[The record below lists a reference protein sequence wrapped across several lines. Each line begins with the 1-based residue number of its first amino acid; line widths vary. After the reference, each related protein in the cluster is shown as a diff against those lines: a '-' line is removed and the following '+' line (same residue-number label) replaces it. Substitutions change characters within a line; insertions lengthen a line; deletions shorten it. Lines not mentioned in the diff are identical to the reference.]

1 MQSHYYNPARASTRT
16 SIDGTSVRRN
26 SAHTHVFIDRSHL
39 VFETDS
45 GGGGGSSKGSS
56 KVSVYTRRPS
66 LHVEVEE
73 ILRMTV
79 PKRSAAL
86 KYIFNKQPSTP
97 RGLVGLTN
105 LGNTCFMNSI
115 LQCIF
120 ATELLMGYF
129 LSSDYLSDLNLK
141 SPMKGQ
147 LANSFAQV
155 VQDALAP
162 ANRTHVLNP
171 SRFKR
176 QIDNWAPQFAGY
188 NQQDAQEFLRFMLDG
203 LHEDLNRVTVRPRYT
218 YKDVDVDKLSDVD
231 KARFS
236 WHRYHAGNCSFVFD
250 LFGGQLQ
257 STVLCHTCHHPST
270 TFDTFWDLSLPI
282 PKTTKCTLTDCLL
295 EFSASEVLPDL
306 YRCDACKTRSQAS
319 KRLRIYKTPEIL
331 VLHLKRF
338 TNSRDKIETFVQ
350 FPLRRLSLESVMT
363 DTPGHDQIVYYDL
376 FGVSS
381 HMGGLGG
388 GHYVA
393 HQRSW
398 DTGLWY
404 EKNDSVVREVD
415 EGRIEGLGR
424 SGKPGMFSVLE
435 RVISNLLKVNS
446 LVHLATAPKT
456 VNHPNPEADRTN
468 GSN

>member
-1 MQSHYYNPARASTRT
+1 
-16 SIDGTSVRRN
+16 
-26 SAHTHVFIDRSHL
+26 
-39 VFETDS
+39 
-45 GGGGGSSKGSS
+45 
-56 KVSVYTRRPS
+56 
-66 LHVEVEE
+66 
-73 ILRMTV
+73 MTV

-236 WHRYHAGNCSFVFD
+236 WHRYMPGTAVSYLVRLQRILCILLKHFRFVRR
-250 LFGGQLQ
+250 
-257 STVLCHTCHHPST
+257 ST
-270 TFDTFWDLSLPI
+270 TKHSSMPHLPSPI
-282 PKTTKCTLTDCLL
+282 HNIRHILGPLPPHPKATKCTLTDCLL

-424 SGKPGMFSVLE
+424 SGYVLFFQKS
-435 RVISNLLKVNS
+435 RQ
-446 LVHLATAPKT
+446 
-456 VNHPNPEADRTN
+456 
-468 GSN
+468 